1 MKISSLLP
9 NFALRSAFGLALL
22 AAAFGGGPRAD
33 AANWPSWRG
42 DVQGSGISSETNLPL
57 EWSDKRNIRWSVKLP
72 ERGNS
77 TATVWGERVF
87 VTQAVSAEKKRTLM
101 CFHRSDGR
109 LLWQQGVVYAEP
121 ERTQPA
127 NPYCSAS
134 PVTDG
139 ERVIASFGSAGLV
152 CYDLDGRELWR
163 RDFGKFDNLWG
174 NASSPVIFEN
184 LCIHYCGPTQHPS
197 LVALDKK
204 TGKTIW
210 KFDEPAWDTAD
221 RTDGFKGK
229 SDGVIGTWSTPIVI
243 RAGGHDELV
252 MTFPMEARG
261 FDPRT
266 GRELWR
272 CGGLSPL
279 IYTSPIFG
287 EGIVVGMGGY
297 YGNTIA
303 VKPGGSG
310 DVTET
315 QRVWNQVRSK
325 VGIGSGVIK
334 DGYVYHVQSGAG
346 GPVTCLELKTGKLV
360 WEEKPVG
367 VSKRAGSWSSMVLAG
382 DRLYYPNQAGDVV
395 VLKASPKFEQLA
407 VNPLKEP
414 TNSSIAISD
423 GDIFLRTETTLWCIS
438 TRVAASLR

>member
-1 MKISSLLP
+1 MKISPLLP
-9 NFALRSAFGLALL
+9 NFALRSAFVLALL
-22 AAAFGGGPRAD
+22 ATAFGGGSRAG

-57 EWSDKRNIRWSVKLP
+57 EWSDTKNIRWSVKLP

-87 VTQAVSAEKKRTLM
+87 VTQAVTAEKKRTLM

-109 LLWQQGVVYAEP
+109 LLWQQGVVYAER
-121 ERTQPA
+121 ERTQPN

-152 CYDLDGRELWR
+152 CYDMDGRELWR
-163 RDFGKFDNLWG
+163 RDLGKLDNEWG
-174 NASSPVIFEN
+174 NASSPVIFED
-184 LCIHYCGPTQHPS
+184 LCFHYHGPTEHAS
-197 LVALDKK
+197 LLALDKK
-204 TGKTIW
+204 TGKTVW

-229 SDGVIGTWSTPIVI
+229 PNGIIGTWSTPIVI
-243 RAGGHDELV
+243 RAGLHDELV

-279 IYTSPIFG
+279 VYTSPIFG
-287 EGIVVGMGGY
+287 ADIVVGMGGY
-297 YGNTIA
+297 YCNTIA

-310 DVTET
+310 DVTAT

-334 DGYVYHVQSGAG
+334 DGYVYHVQSSGAA
-346 GPVTCLELKTGKLV
+346 TCLKLTTGELV
-360 WEEKPVG
+360 WEQKPQGVG
-367 VSKRAGSWSSMVLAG
+367 SHASSWSSMVLAG
-382 DRLYYPNQAGDVV
+382 DRLYYPNQSGDVV

-414 TNSSIAISD
+414 TNSSLAVSD

-438 TRVAASLR
+438 TKAAASR